1 MAKIVLDME
10 WNQPMRSD
18 QTKVLENGS
27 RLVGEIMQ
35 IGAVKLS
42 EQGRECSTFKCNIR
56 PKYYRKLHYQVG
68 KLTGMTQKQLD
79 SGMDFEKAMQAFF
92 KWCEKDPV
100 LLTWGYDDIPML
112 KVNLMAHGMQEF
124 ADIHWYNL
132 QIIYNRQTDTGDN
145 QKALST
151 ALEHF
156 EIPMDLPAHDALND
170 AIYTAR
176 VCTKLNLEEGMRDY
190 PVMSIDES
198 CATQIQEVLLE
209 EYRLLRSRVDQYKNS
224 KKKLVCPLCKGAVQ
238 ATPFVRMGAN
248 KYIAMATCAEH
259 GDWFYQLKGQKRGK
273 GWRLALLALPA
284 SDKLCQ
290 LYREKREIVNAKAAA
305 KQCEV
310 NKNGEEKTV

>member
-18 QTKVLENGS
+18 QTKVLKNGS

-42 EQGRECSTFKCNIR
+42 DQGRECSTFKCNIR
-56 PKYYRKLHYQVG
+56 PRYYRKLHYQVG
-68 KLTGMTQKQLD
+68 KLTGMTQRQLD
-79 SGMDFEKAMQAFF
+79 SGMEFEKAMAAFF

-112 KVNLMAHGMQEF
+112 KVNLMAHGMEKL

-156 EIPMDLPAHDALND
+156 DIPMDLPAHDALND

-176 VCTKLNLEEGMRDY
+176 VCTRLNLEAGMRDY

-198 CATQIQEVLLE
+198 QATQIRETRLE
-209 EYRLLRSRVDQYKNS
+209 EYRLLRSRVDQYKGG
-224 KKKLVCPLCKGAVQ
+224 KRPLHCPLCRKKVQ
-238 ATPFVRMGAN
+238 HTPFVRMGAN
-248 KYIAMATCAEH
+248 KYIATGSCDEH
-259 GDWFYQLKGQKRGK
+259 GDWFYQLKGQRQSG
-273 GWRLALLALPA
+273 GWRLALLVLPNTP
-284 SDKLCQ
+284 KLQQ
-290 LYREKREIVNAKAAA
+290 LYREKSEQCAARQAA
-305 KQCEV
+305 KHS
-310 NKNGEEKTV
+310 EENRDEQGKTI